1 MTKDLSKSHRI
12 KHSLRVGFLVGF
24 LLLFSFNMV
33 QAQEI
38 RAPKLR
44 LVEELFD
51 FKEIVEGEIVN
62 HSFPLQNK
70 GNDTLKILQVKPG

>member
-1 MTKDLSKSHRI
+1 MRKDYPKGHSTKR
-12 KHSLRVGFLVGF
+12 SLRVGFLAGF

-38 RAPKLR
+38 RAPKLS
-44 LVEELFD
+44 LVEGLFD
-51 FKEIVEGEIVN
+51 FKEVVEGEIVN
-62 HSFPLQNK
+62 HSFTLQNK

>member
-1 MTKDLSKSHRI
+1 MRKDLPKSHKI
-12 KHSLRVGFLVGF
+12 KHFLLVGFLVGL

-38 RAPKLR
+38 RAPKLS
-44 LVEELFD
+44 LVEDMFD
-51 FKEIVEGEIVN
+51 FKEVVEGEIVN
-62 HSFPLQNK
+62 HSFTLQNK